1 MKKFLQN
8 FFIYGPIFFKKWYNS
23 TKKKRKEVL
32 NMAQINDVLSSSTM
46 SSLYT
51 SALQS
56 AKAKK
61 EEELKAQQENPAANA
76 VNIVSTANV
85 DADKEVAEAEKKDA
99 VGPAYSVELSK
110 AGILLSEA
118 SAATAA
124 QATTVV
130 TDVKEAA
137 TDVEVKA
144 AVNKIAGAES
154 GEQSVAGAPP
164 AGAPPTGAPPAGK
177 PPTTSTE
184 EDESSESSSSLA
196 QYTEAQ
202 LQEMLSKGEISQ
214 TAYVSEIAQ
223 RKASDEKV
231 ILELQKQEVEEPK
244 EAANSDDIV
253 NKKQEA
259 KL

>member
-1 MKKFLQN
+1 
-8 FFIYGPIFFKKWYNS
+8 
-23 TKKKRKEVL
+23 
-32 NMAQINDVLSSSTM
+32 MAQINDVLSSSTM
-46 SSLYT
+46 SSMYT

-76 VNIVSTANV
+76 VNIVSAANV
-85 DADKEVAEAEKKDA
+85 EADKEVAEAEKKDA

-154 GEQSVAGAPP
+154 GEKSAGTPP
-164 AGAPPTGAPPAGK
+164 TGAPPTGAPPAGK

-184 EDESSESSSSLA
+184 KDETSESSSSLA
-196 QYTEAQ
+196 QYTEVQ
-202 LQEMLSKGEISQ
+202 LQEMLSNGKISQ
-214 TAYVSEIAQ
+214 AVYVSEIAH

-231 ILELQKQEVEEPK
+231 VLELQKQEVEEPK

-253 NKKQEA
+253 NKKQDA

>member
-1 MKKFLQN
+1 
-8 FFIYGPIFFKKWYNS
+8 
-23 TKKKRKEVL
+23 
-32 NMAQINDVLSSSTM
+32 MAQINDVLSSSTM

-76 VNIVSTANV
+76 VNIVSPANV
-85 DADKEVAEAEKKDA
+85 EADKEVAEAEKKDS

-154 GEQSVAGAPP
+154 GEKS

-177 PPTTSTE
+177 PPTTSSTE

-214 TAYVSEIAQ
+214 AAYVSEIAQ

-231 ILELQKQEVEEPK
+231 VLELQKQEVEEPK

-253 NKKQEA
+253 NKKQDA

>member
-1 MKKFLQN
+1 
-8 FFIYGPIFFKKWYNS
+8 
-23 TKKKRKEVL
+23 
-32 NMAQINDVLSSSTM
+32 MAQINDVLSSSTM
-46 SSLYT
+46 SSMYT

-85 DADKEVAEAEKKDA
+85 EADKEVAEAEKKDT

-130 TDVKEAA
+130 TDVKETA

-144 AVNKIAGAES
+144 AVNKIAGAVS
-154 GEQSVAGAPP
+154 GEKSVGA
-164 AGAPPTGAPPAGK
+164 APTGAPPAGK
-177 PPTTSTE
+177 PPTTSSTE

-202 LQEMLSKGEISQ
+202 LQEMLSNGEISQ
-214 TAYVSEIAQ
+214 AAYVAEIAQ

-231 ILELQKQEVEEPK
+231 VLDLQKQEVEEPK

-259 KL
+259 QL

>member
-1 MKKFLQN
+1 
-8 FFIYGPIFFKKWYNS
+8 
-23 TKKKRKEVL
+23 
-32 NMAQINDVLSSSTM
+32 MAQINDVLSSSTM
-46 SSLYT
+46 SSMYT

-85 DADKEVAEAEKKDA
+85 EADKEVAEAEKKDA

-130 TDVKEAA
+130 TDVKETA

-144 AVNKIAGAES
+144 AVNKIAGAVS
-154 GEQSVAGAPP
+154 GEKSVGA
-164 AGAPPTGAPPAGK
+164 APTGAPPAGK
-177 PPTTSTE
+177 PPTTSSTE

-202 LQEMLSKGEISQ
+202 LQEMLSNGEITQ
-214 TAYVSEIAQ
+214 AAYVAEIAQ

-231 ILELQKQEVEEPK
+231 VLDLQKQEVEEPK

-259 KL
+259 QL

>member
-1 MKKFLQN
+1 
-8 FFIYGPIFFKKWYNS
+8 
-23 TKKKRKEVL
+23 
-32 NMAQINDVLSSSTM
+32 MAQINDVLSSSTM
-46 SSLYT
+46 SSMYT

-85 DADKEVAEAEKKDA
+85 EADKEVAEAEKKDA

-130 TDVKEAA
+130 TDVKETA

-144 AVNKIAGAES
+144 AVNKIAGAVS
-154 GEQSVAGAPP
+154 GEKSVGAAPTGAPP
-164 AGAPPTGAPPAGK
+164 AGAPPAGK
-177 PPTTSTE
+177 PPTTSST
-184 EDESSESSSSLA
+184 
-196 QYTEAQ
+196 
-202 LQEMLSKGEISQ
+202 
-214 TAYVSEIAQ
+214 
-223 RKASDEKV
+223 
-231 ILELQKQEVEEPK
+231 
-244 EAANSDDIV
+244 
-253 NKKQEA
+253 
-259 KL
+259 

>member
-1 MKKFLQN
+1 M
-8 FFIYGPIFFKKWYNS
+8 
-23 TKKKRKEVL
+23 
-32 NMAQINDVLSSSTM
+32 
-46 SSLYT
+46 YT

-85 DADKEVAEAEKKDA
+85 EADKEVAEAEKKDA

-130 TDVKEAA
+130 TDVKETA

-144 AVNKIAGAES
+144 AVNKIAGAVS
-154 GEQSVAGAPP
+154 GEKSVGA
-164 AGAPPTGAPPAGK
+164 APTGAPPAGK
-177 PPTTSTE
+177 PPTTSSTE

-202 LQEMLSKGEISQ
+202 LQEMLSNGEISQ
-214 TAYVSEIAQ
+214 AAYVAEIAQ

-231 ILELQKQEVEEPK
+231 VLDLQKQEVEEPK

-259 KL
+259 QL

>member
-1 MKKFLQN
+1 
-8 FFIYGPIFFKKWYNS
+8 
-23 TKKKRKEVL
+23 
-32 NMAQINDVLSSSTM
+32 MAQINDVLSSSTM
-46 SSLYT
+46 SSMYT

-85 DADKEVAEAEKKDA
+85 EADKEVAEAEKKDT

-124 QATTVV
+124 QSTTVV
-130 TDVKEAA
+130 TDVKETA

-144 AVNKIAGAES
+144 AVNKIAGAVS
-154 GEQSVAGAPP
+154 GEKSVGA
-164 AGAPPTGAPPAGK
+164 APTGAPPAGK
-177 PPTTSTE
+177 PPTTSSTE

-202 LQEMLSKGEISQ
+202 LQEMLSNGEISQ
-214 TAYVSEIAQ
+214 AAYVAEIAQ

-231 ILELQKQEVEEPK
+231 VLDLQKQEVEEPK

-259 KL
+259 QL

>member
-1 MKKFLQN
+1 
-8 FFIYGPIFFKKWYNS
+8 
-23 TKKKRKEVL
+23 
-32 NMAQINDVLSSSTM
+32 MAQINDVLSSSTM
-46 SSLYT
+46 SSMYT

-85 DADKEVAEAEKKDA
+85 EADKEVAEAEKKDA

-130 TDVKEAA
+130 TDVKETA

-144 AVNKIAGAES
+144 AVNKIAGAVS
-154 GEQSVAGAPP
+154 GEKSVGAAPTGAPP
-164 AGAPPTGAPPAGK
+164 AGAPPAGK
-177 PPTTSTE
+177 PPTTSSTE

-202 LQEMLSKGEISQ
+202 LQEMLSNGEITQ
-214 TAYVSEIAQ
+214 AAYVAEIAQ

-231 ILELQKQEVEEPK
+231 VLDLQKQEVEEPK

-259 KL
+259 QL

>member
-1 MKKFLQN
+1 
-8 FFIYGPIFFKKWYNS
+8 
-23 TKKKRKEVL
+23 
-32 NMAQINDVLSSSTM
+32 MAQINDVLSSSTM
-46 SSLYT
+46 SSMYT

-61 EEELKAQQENPAANA
+61 EEELKAQQENPTANA

-85 DADKEVAEAEKKDA
+85 EADKEVAEAEKKDA

-130 TDVKEAA
+130 TDVKETA

-144 AVNKIAGAES
+144 AVNKIAGAVS
-154 GEQSVAGAPP
+154 GEKSVGAAPTGAPP
-164 AGAPPTGAPPAGK
+164 AGAPPAGK

-184 EDESSESSSSLA
+184 KDETSESSSSLA
-196 QYTEAQ
+196 QYTEVQ
-202 LQEMLSKGEISQ
+202 LQEMLSNGKISQ
-214 TAYVSEIAQ
+214 AAYVSEIAQ

-231 ILELQKQEVEEPK
+231 VLELQKQEVEEPK

-253 NKKQEA
+253 NKKQYA

>member
-1 MKKFLQN
+1 
-8 FFIYGPIFFKKWYNS
+8 
-23 TKKKRKEVL
+23 
-32 NMAQINDVLSSSTM
+32 MAQINDVLSSSTM
-46 SSLYT
+46 SSMYT

-76 VNIVSTANV
+76 VNIVSAANV
-85 DADKEVAEAEKKDA
+85 EADKEVAEAEKKDA

-130 TDVKEAA
+130 TGVKELA
-137 TDVEVKA
+137 TDVDVKA

-154 GEQSVAGAPP
+154 GEKSAGAPAGAPP
-164 AGAPPTGAPPAGK
+164 AGAPPAGK
-177 PPTTSTE
+177 PPTTSSTE
-184 EDESSESSSSLA
+184 KNESSESSSSLA

-202 LQEMLSKGEISQ
+202 LQEMLSSGEISQ
-214 TAYVSEIAQ
+214 AAYVSEIAQ

-231 ILELQKQEVEEPK
+231 VLELQKQEVEEPK
-244 EAANSDDIV
+244 EATNSDDIV
-253 NKKQEA
+253 NKKQEV

>member
-1 MKKFLQN
+1 
-8 FFIYGPIFFKKWYNS
+8 
-23 TKKKRKEVL
+23 
-32 NMAQINDVLSSSTM
+32 MAQINDVLSSSTM
-46 SSLYT
+46 SSMYT

-85 DADKEVAEAEKKDA
+85 EADKEVAEAEKKDA

-130 TDVKEAA
+130 TDVKETA

-144 AVNKIAGAES
+144 AVNKIAGAVS
-154 GEQSVAGAPP
+154 GEKSVGA
-164 AGAPPTGAPPAGK
+164 APTGAPPAGK
-177 PPTTSTE
+177 PPTTSSTE

-202 LQEMLSKGEISQ
+202 LQEMLSNGEISQ
-214 TAYVSEIAQ
+214 AAYVAEIAQ

-231 ILELQKQEVEEPK
+231 VLDLQKQEVEEPK

-259 KL
+259 QL